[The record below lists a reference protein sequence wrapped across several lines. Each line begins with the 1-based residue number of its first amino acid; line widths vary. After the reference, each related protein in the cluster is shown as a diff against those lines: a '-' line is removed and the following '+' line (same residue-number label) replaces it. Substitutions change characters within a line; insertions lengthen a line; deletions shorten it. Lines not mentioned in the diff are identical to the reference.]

1 MNDTIKKKRNFPIGA
16 KERVTLIIIIALFV
30 ASGIA
35 KPDLFSERFA
45 EVVNSVLLWMPLIL
59 VASMGMMMIIITRNI
74 DLSIGAIVAVS
85 AMVAGILFRDFNI
98 PIWLGFLVSMGVGAL
113 CGAFNGFL
121 ISYLKIPAIIV
132 TLGTMNAF
140 RGLTFIFADGKQI
153 TGYELPK
160 GLSSFVTEGLK
171 IESLVIPWIVWIAV
185 GIAVLFYFI
194 LKKTHF
200 GREVYAVGSNF
211 QAAHLRG
218 INCKKVVFQI
228 FLITGILCG
237 IAGMMYA
244 ARYGYVN
251 PSNTGDGFE
260 FVVIS
265 ATIIGGVSVSGG
277 SGTVFGTFLGC
288 ILLGTVNTMI
298 ALVGIPG
305 AVQTFCYGLIIVI
318 ALLADRIVQV
328 SQEKKAMK
336 LEKEVA
342 QS

>member
-1 MNDTIKKKRNFPIGA
+1 MNNTLKKKHISAIGA
-16 KERVTLIIIIALFV
+16 KERVTLIIIIILFV
-30 ASGIA
+30 VSGIA
-35 KPDLFSERFA
+35 KPELFTAERLP

-59 VASMGMMMIIITRNI
+59 VVSVGMMMIIITRNI
-74 DLSIGAIVAVS
+74 DLSVGAIVAVS

-98 PIWLGFLVSMGVGAL
+98 PIWLGFLVSMGVGYL

-171 IESLVIPWIVWIAV
+171 IGNLIIPWIVWIAI

-211 QAAHLRG
+211 QAAYLRG
-218 INCKKVVFQI
+218 INCKKIVFNI
-228 FLITGILCG
+228 FCITGVLCG

-260 FVVIS
+260 FIVIS

-298 ALVGIPG
+298 AMVGIPG

-328 SQEKKAMK
+328 SQEKKTMK
-336 LEKEVA
+336 LKKEVN
-342 QS
+342 